1 MRILGKLTSQSIRMM
16 RVRSGFISSSL
27 AIGSLAAFT
36 LIDGPQIESV
46 YLRFALAGTCSTVAV
61 ELMTHAIDTVNMRS
75 KVING
80 SKFYVYGIFKL
91 QGFSQLFTGVQAVIY
106 GYVVSSMLYFYVY
119 AKLKEKFNLTYDK
132 KIKGTG
138 SDEKSSHSLS

>member
-1 MRILGKLTSQSIRMM
+1 M
-16 RVRSGFISSSL
+16 
-27 AIGSLAAFT
+27 
-36 LIDGPQIESV
+36 
-46 YLRFALAGTCSTVAV
+46 
-61 ELMTHAIDTVNMRS
+61 
-75 KVING
+75 
-80 SKFYVYGIFKL
+80 
-91 QGFSQLFTGVQAVIY
+91 IY